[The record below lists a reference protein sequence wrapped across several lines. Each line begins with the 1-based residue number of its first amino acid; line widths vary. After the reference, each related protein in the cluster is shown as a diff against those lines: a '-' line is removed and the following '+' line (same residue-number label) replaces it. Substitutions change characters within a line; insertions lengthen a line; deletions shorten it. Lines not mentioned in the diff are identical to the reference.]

1 MITLLAFII
10 VLGILI
16 LIHELGHFILAKAGG
31 VGVIRFSLGFGPTL
45 VKHRLGE
52 TEYQIAAVPLGGY
65 VKMVGEDED
74 DEENAGFDPGFSF
87 AAKPLRIKAMIVAAG
102 PVFNLLLAIA
112 IFASFA
118 WIGIETPAPDPIVG
132 TVQQGS
138 PAESAGILK
147 GDRITS
153 LNGLKVSRWEQISQF
168 VQQADPAKPLVITL
182 ERGGQ
187 NLKLTARPKTIAEK
201 NMFGEQV
208 RRSVLGIAH
217 SGQTVTERYGFFGGL
232 GYGCQQTW
240 WVIKITGIAVGKMF
254 DGTVAV
260 RDSLGGPIMIADIS
274 GQAFKAGAMPFF
286 YTIAII
292 SVSLAILNLLPIP
305 ILDGG
310 HLLFFLIE
318 AITGRPV
325 TGRPRE
331 IAQQIGL
338 FLLIMLMV
346 LAFYNDIAR
355 LLSGHP

>member
-1 MITLLAFII
+1 MITLLAFVI

-16 LIHELGHFILAKAGG
+16 LIHELGHFILAKLSG

-45 VKHRLGE
+45 IKHRLGE
-52 TEYQIAAVPLGGY
+52 TEYQVAAIPLGGY
-65 VKMVGEDED
+65 VKMVGEDPE
-74 DEENAGFDPGFSF
+74 DEENAGFDPSFSF
-87 AAKPLRIKAMIVAAG
+87 AAKPLSTKALIVAAG
-102 PVFNLLLAIA
+102 PIFNLLLAIA

-118 WIGIETPAPDPIVG
+118 WIGIETPSTEPLVG
-132 TVQQGS
+132 VVQQDS
-138 PAESAGILK
+138 PAQQAGILT

-153 LNGLKVSRWEQISQF
+153 LNGTSISRWEQISQL
-168 VQQADPAKPLVITL
+168 VQQADPTKPIVITL
-182 ERGGQ
+182 RRGDQ
-187 NLKLTARPKTIAEK
+187 TLRLSAQPKTIGEK

-208 RRSVLGIAH
+208 KRSVLGIAH
-217 SGQTVTERYGFFGGL
+217 SGLTVTERYGFLAGL
-232 GYGCQQTW
+232 GYGCEQTW
-240 WVIKITGIAVGKMF
+240 GVIKITGIAVSKMF

-286 YTIAII
+286 FTIAII

-325 TGRPRE
+325 TGKPRE

-355 LLSGHP
+355 LLSGRP